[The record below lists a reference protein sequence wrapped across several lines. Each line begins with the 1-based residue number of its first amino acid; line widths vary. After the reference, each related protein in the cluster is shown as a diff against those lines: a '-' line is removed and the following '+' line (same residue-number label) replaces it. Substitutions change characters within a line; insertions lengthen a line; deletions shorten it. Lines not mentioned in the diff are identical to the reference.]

1 MVRSRTEE
9 PLQRHRSSPT
19 AGRVLRVP
27 MLFSPADARRRLS
40 DVFEHLQAID
50 RYLQTIDGC
59 PGPSCAAEASLF
71 SGLDYVRF
79 DGRFATVEEGL
90 DDVGVTMAP
99 GQWPSPSPSAEP
111 TATLQ
116 KLLSPPQEERVLR
129 KISDAGHSGHTVTPK
144 TTPSATGVSAGQ
156 RSEASTDHEDT
167 DDTATRGPPRP
178 PVEEGAAEI
187 SETTGFK
194 HESWQRDAE
203 PVEQEGGRP
212 ETWQRPSEPS
222 PVEEGGRPES
232 WQRPSE
238 PSPVEEGGRWRQA
251 HGTCPPEEGGPK
263 VPGAGTGGFRGPP
276 MKAPPAPFTA
286 SAEAAAEPDPPQC
299 KEPPMGATFTTP
311 MALERKAPPCS
322 FEAPK
327 TPTPHAP
334 PPKPMPT
341 AAPPPP
347 AVPNHTSLPQRP
359 PEKAPPEKAPPEKA
373 PPGPRPAPEARASGE
388 APVRKKAPPS
398 MLTTKAP
405 PAFGGDTTTRS
416 VLQAPPAVGAAS
428 AGWTRSP
435 INEATMT
442 SRKAPVP
449 AVPPLAFASGA
460 APSDAELLGDTGI
473 EVVDV

>member
-1 MVRSRTEE
+1 
-9 PLQRHRSSPT
+9 
-19 AGRVLRVP
+19 

-50 RYLQTIDGC
+50 RYLQPPGVV
-59 PGPSCAAEASLF
+59 GPSCAAEASLF

-299 KEPPMGATFTTP
+299 KEPPMGATFT
-311 MALERKAPPCS
+311 PPGGTGGTGAS
-322 FEAPK
+322 SP
-327 TPTPHAP
+327 PRRRGSDVHADQRRGRNC
-334 PPKPMPT
+334 
-341 AAPPPP
+341 
-347 AVPNHTSLPQRP
+347 VDSLDLLKVKRP

-449 AVPPLAFASGA
+449 AVPPLASASGA